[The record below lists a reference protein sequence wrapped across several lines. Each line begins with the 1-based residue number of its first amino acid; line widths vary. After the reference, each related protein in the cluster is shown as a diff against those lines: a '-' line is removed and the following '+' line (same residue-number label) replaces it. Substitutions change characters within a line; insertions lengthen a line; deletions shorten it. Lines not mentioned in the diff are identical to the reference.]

1 MKWTDEKDVILLT
14 AMAGEGVFQW
24 KHGSRERGSASVG
37 CSGEK
42 PKLPERVQC

>member
-1 MKWTDEKDVILLT
+1 MKWTEKKDVILLT

-24 KHGSRERGSASVG
+24 KHGSRRERECMG

-42 PKLPERVQC
+42 LKLPERVQC

>member
-1 MKWTDEKDVILLT
+1 MKWTEEKDVILLI

-24 KHGSRERGSASVG
+24 KHGSRERERECMG

-42 PKLPERVQC
+42 PKLPQRVQC

>member
-24 KHGSRERGSASVG
+24 KYGSRERGSAWDVVA
-37 CSGEK
+37 EK
-42 PKLPERVQC
+42 PKLPKRVQC